1 MTRSLPKLPPAIRAF
16 ASSLGGGSDLA
27 GRHLAGPRPR
37 PSRRS
42 CQRWVAQLRCLWHAG
57 PVLSVLGIETSCDE
71 TAAAVVEDGHRVRSN
86 IVHSQVELH
95 ARFRG
100 VVPEVASRSHTERIL
115 GIVEQALAAADT
127 TPEAL
132 DAIAVTHRPGMI
144 GCLLVGMAAAKA
156 LAFRFDKPL
165 IGVDHVQAHVHT
177 GLLADPSM
185 PLPALCLVASGGHT
199 ALWLLRAPGDTLRLG
214 TTRDDAAGE
223 ALDKGAALLGL
234 SYPGGPAIERTAAGG
249 KRSAFA
255 LPRTLLGPD
264 SLDFSFSGLK
274 TALLYTL
281 RPQQGAPMPAPAGDQ
296 LRDLA
301 ACYQEAVVDVLI
313 EKLRRAAERHPVRS
327 LCIGGG
333 VARNLRLRERL
344 ATDRVLS
351 ALQLVLPPLDLCADN
366 GAMIASL
373 GTLLLQQGRRDA
385 LDLDALATPATAGK
399 ADRRT

>member
-1 MTRSLPKLPPAIRAF
+1 
-16 ASSLGGGSDLA
+16 
-27 GRHLAGPRPR
+27 
-37 PSRRS
+37 
-42 CQRWVAQLRCLWHAG
+42 
-57 PVLSVLGIETSCDE
+57 VLTVLGIETSCDE
-71 TAAAVVEDGHRVRSN
+71 TAAAVVEAGHRVRSN
-86 IVHSQVELH
+86 VVHSQIDLH

-115 GIVEQALAAADT
+115 GIVERALEVADL
-127 TPEAL
+127 TPDRL
-132 DAIAVTHRPGMI
+132 DAIAVTHRPGML

-156 LAFRFDKPL
+156 LAFRFQKPL

-177 GLLADPSM
+177 GLLAEPTM

-199 ALWLLRAPGDTLRLG
+199 ALWLLRAPGDTQRLG

-234 SYPGGPAIERTAAGG
+234 PYPGGPAIERMGNGG
-249 KRSAFA
+249 DRRAFA

-281 RPQQGAPMPAPAGDQ
+281 RPQQGEPLPPPTGDT

-301 ACYQEAVVDVLI
+301 ASYQEAVVDVLL
-313 EKLRRAAERHPVRS
+313 EKLRRAAARHPVRS

-344 ATDRVLS
+344 AAEPLLA
-351 ALQLVLPPLDLCADN
+351 ALRLVLPPLDLCADN
-366 GAMIASL
+366 GAMVASL
-373 GTLLLQQGRRDA
+373 GTLLLQLGHRSP
-385 LDLDALATPATAGK
+385 LDLDAMATPATGGK
-399 ADRRT
+399 AIARAGPP

>member
-1 MTRSLPKLPPAIRAF
+1 MLVRVLPVI
-16 ASSLGGGSDLA
+16 
-27 GRHLAGPRPR
+27 
-37 PSRRS
+37 
-42 CQRWVAQLRCLWHAG
+42 
-57 PVLSVLGIETSCDE
+57 LGIETSCDE
-71 TAAAVVEDGHRVRSN
+71 TAAAVVEDGHIVRSN
-86 IVHSQVELH
+86 VVHSQIALH
-95 ARFRG
+95 ARWRG

-115 GIVEQALAAADT
+115 PIVLQALADADVS
-127 TPEAL
+127 PSQLSAV
-132 DAIAVTHRPGMI
+132 AVTHRPGMI

-156 LAFRFDKPL
+156 LAWRHGLPL

-185 PLPALCLVASGGHT
+185 PLPALSLVASGGHT
-199 ALWLLRAPGDTLRLG
+199 ALYLLTAPGQSERLG

-234 SYPGGPAIERTAAGG
+234 PYPGGPSIEKAAAAGN
-249 KRSAFA
+249 RSAVD

-281 RPQQGAPMPAPAGDQ
+281 RPQQATAPLEPPTGQRLA
-296 LRDLA
+296 DLA
-301 ACYQEAVVDVLI
+301 ASYQEAVVDVLVA
-313 EKLRRAAERHPVRS
+313 KLRRACERHPVRS

-344 ATDRVLS
+344 AADPVLR
-351 ALQLVLPPLDLCADN
+351 ALHLVLPPLALCADN

-373 GTLLLQQGRRDA
+373 ATVAWRQGHSDGF
-385 LDLDALATPATAGK
+385 DLDAIATPRAGGK
-399 ADRRT
+399 ASPRR